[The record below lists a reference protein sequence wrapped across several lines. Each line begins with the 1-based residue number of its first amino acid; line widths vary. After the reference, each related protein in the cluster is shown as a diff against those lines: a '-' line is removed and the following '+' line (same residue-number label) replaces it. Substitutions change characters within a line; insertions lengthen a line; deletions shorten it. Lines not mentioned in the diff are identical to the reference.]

1 MDTDTP
7 AGNEKPA
14 PERPVKMVKLG
25 GLTLTGPW
33 ACVVLLVLLGSIA
46 ALLVYVKPSLRM
58 LLSAALWILFIVY
71 WSVAARN
78 AASAKSSESQASRKR
93 HQLLLNGSLLLL
105 FLPVP
110 GLRQRYL
117 PDASFLVPLG
127 LALQAGSLLLAV
139 WARRHLGRNWSGAV
153 TIKEDHEL
161 VRSGPYRLIRHPIY
175 SAMFGMYLGT
185 AVVSGEIHALLALA
199 IVTVAYWRKIRLEE
213 QTLREAFG
221 TNYDDYRRGTWALI
235 PGVF

>member
-1 MDTDTP
+1 MDTP
-7 AGNEKPA
+7 AGNDKPA
-14 PERPVKMVKLG
+14 QEPPVTMVKLG
-25 GLTLTGPW
+25 GLTVTGPW
-33 ACVVLLVLLGSIA
+33 AYVVLLVLLGLIA
-46 ALLVYVKPSLRM
+46 ALLVWVKPSLKM
-58 LLSAALWILFIVY
+58 LLSAALWIAFIVY
-71 WSVAARN
+71 WSAAARN
-78 AASAKSSESQASRKR
+78 AAPVRSSESQASRSR

-117 PDASFLVPLG
+117 PDAPFLVPPG
-127 LALQAGSLLLAV
+127 LAIQASFFLLAV

-153 TIKEDHEL
+153 TIKEDHQL
-161 VRSGPYRLIRHPIY
+161 VRSGPYRLVRHPIY
-175 SAMFGMYLGT
+175 TAMLGMYLGT
-185 AVVSGEIHALLALA
+185 AVVSGELHALLALA

-221 TNYDDYRRGTWALI
+221 TDYDVYRRHTWALI